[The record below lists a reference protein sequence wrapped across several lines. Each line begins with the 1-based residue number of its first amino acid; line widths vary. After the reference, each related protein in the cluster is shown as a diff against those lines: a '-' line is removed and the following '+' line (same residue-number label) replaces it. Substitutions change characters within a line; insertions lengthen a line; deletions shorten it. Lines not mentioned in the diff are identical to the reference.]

1 MGLALPQEAAGSLKV
16 LPSRPDCRLCD
27 LSSQG
32 ARSVGVPTIHM
43 TGSLDPEPSTPAVLV
58 VGMNPGVEEDRRN
71 QPFVGPSGRLLRSV
85 YLKGPNSIAESASV
99 YLGNAVRC
107 WTPLSA
113 QPKASHY
120 LACWSH
126 TMEDLSS
133 VRLLHPDHPVR
144 VLCLGVQAAKSVVR
158 NLLGSKL
165 RSFSHMLRSQGIPS
179 PCSRYIVYFA
189 FHPAAVLRN
198 KNLIFAVADQVSILH
213 DALVGRRPVPSSPV
227 VVPPRHPHSP
237 PEKRNP

>member
-1 MGLALPQEAAGSLKV
+1 M
-16 LPSRPDCRLCD
+16 LPSRPGCVLCE
-27 LSSQG
+27 LHSQG
-32 ARSVGVPTIHM
+32 ARSVGVPTTWM
-43 TGSLDPEPSTPAVLV
+43 QGSRPPEPSSPALFV

-71 QPFVGPSGRLLRSV
+71 LPFIGPSGRLLRSV
-85 YLKGPNSIAESASV
+85 YLKGSCSLAEAATI

-113 QPKASHY
+113 QPKARHY
-120 LACWSH
+120 SACWQHS
-126 TMEDLSS
+126 MEDLSS
-133 VRLLHPDHPVR
+133 VRRLHPDHPVR

-165 RSFSHMLRSQGIPS
+165 RSFSRMLRSQGIPS

-198 KNLIFAVADQVSILH
+198 KSLIFAVADQISILH

-227 VVPPRHPHSP
+227 VVRPRHPASP
-237 PEKRNP
+237 PEKRNTT